1 MIRYG
6 NKVLSKE
13 VMGGGEER
21 RCMERVDEDGERKT
35 KLESSEVIE

>member
-6 NKVLSKE
+6 NKVSKE

-21 RCMERVDEDGERKT
+21 RCKERVDEDGERKT
-35 KLESSEVIE
+35 KLENSEGIE